1 MADTEQSHKKH
12 IAPRVGKSHDKKH
25 ASKLK
30 KQGIVAKPTK
40 LNNKAFGGS
49 GRDNRREL
57 QRKLDRQERNAHI
70 PKNDRVYLDVIPP
83 TVVAVVGPPSC
94 GKTTLIRSLVK
105 RFCRQNL
112 KTVKGPITVNA
123 GRSRRITFIE
133 CTQDLNVMSDV
144 ARVADIVLLM
154 VDASYGF
161 EMETFEFLNIAQSH
175 GFPKVLGCL
184 SYLDKFKTAKKL
196 KRTKKALK
204 HRFWKEVAQGSK
216 LFLFVG
222 AQPRPVP

>member
-70 PKNDRVYLDVIPP
+70 PKNDRLLVLATPSQKYNGIRFEPKPP
-83 TVVAVVGPPSC
+83 TSPPSS
-94 GKTTLIRSLVK
+94 KKSTL
-105 RFCRQNL
+105 
-112 KTVKGPITVNA
+112 
-123 GRSRRITFIE
+123 
-133 CTQDLNVMSDV
+133 
-144 ARVADIVLLM
+144 
-154 VDASYGF
+154 
-161 EMETFEFLNIAQSH
+161 
-175 GFPKVLGCL
+175 
-184 SYLDKFKTAKKL
+184 
-196 KRTKKALK
+196 
-204 HRFWKEVAQGSK
+204 GS
-216 LFLFVG
+216 
-222 AQPRPVP
+222 